1 MTKDLKEKT
10 RPDESA
16 LNHLSQIEKAA
27 ISDLANR
34 YHHPVIKRTPFERYK
49 IFFKISQKSQ
59 LKIEE

>member
-16 LNHLSQIEKAA
+16 LNHLSQIEKSV

-34 YHHPVIKRTPFERYK
+34 YNHHPIIKRQPFERYN
-49 IFFKISQKSQ
+49 II
-59 LKIEE
+59 L